1 MSAELSAEFTRV
13 PVIDVHR
20 GNLDLH
26 LPSIIKDIQQSSFVA
41 VDCELSGL
49 GNRKKL
55 NASSID
61 ERYVNTC
68 LVAKTR
74 SIISLGISTF
84 HLDNVQKKVPEEES
98 NGHKN
103 GDEED
108 SEEKSATKSWNYRV
122 STYNLMV
129 LCGEDYIVEP
139 GALKFLVEHG
149 FDFRKQYSH
158 GIQYLRGN
166 DRDDEE
172 SVQPI
177 RDIFSHIVKARTALV
192 LHNGLIDLVF
202 LYHNFYAALPD
213 KLGTFMSDISEMFPQ
228 GVYDTKYIADY
239 VSRTQASFLEFVF
252 RKEQKINREKFQKK
266 RPHVKLRFQYVDSS
280 DVDWR
285 YCGEE
290 KEQQGSVEVCFSYAH
305 HGHCPLGSSCDKSH
319 DIDHIIKH
327 RHTEKEKKYRKRKRP
342 YEGNGSVQQNGH
354 TQEETGNGEPLE
366 QQDDGEDELI
376 VPDSDKPPVNSGGH
390 RAGFDAFMTGFALTT
405 FLVHQ
410 TQIPEHPTDFSP
422 ASLNTQSL
430 VNRIYLV
437 CKDFP
442 MLLAK
447 SSFSKSSLEHYNKM
461 IKLNLIQKSSDDA

>member
-1 MSAELSAEFTRV
+1 MCAEFTRV

-26 LPSIIKDIQQSSFVA
+26 LPALIKDIHQSSFVA

-74 SIISLGISTF
+74 SIIALGISTF
-84 HLDNVQKKVPEEES
+84 HLENVQKQAPEEVS
-98 NGHKN
+98 NGHTN
-103 GDEED
+103 GDSVEHD
-108 SEEKSATKSWNYRV
+108 SQEKTSTKSWNYRV

-166 DRDDEE
+166 DRDDAEN
-172 SVQPI
+172 VQHI

-202 LYHNFYAALPD
+202 LYQNFYAALPD
-213 KLGTFMSDISEMFPQ
+213 KLGTFMSDISEMFPL

-266 RPHVKLRFQYVDSS
+266 RPHVKIQFQNIDSP

-290 KEQQGSVEVCFSYAH
+290 KEQEGSVEVCFSYAH
-305 HGHCPLGSSCDKSH
+305 HGHCPVGNSCDKSH

-327 RHTEKEKKYRKRKRP
+327 RHIEKEKKYRKRKRP
-342 YEGNGSVQQNGH
+342 YEGNGSAEENGQN
-354 TQEETGNGEPLE
+354 QEEIGNGETVE
-366 QQDDGEDELI
+366 EREDGDNEPM
-376 VPDSDKPPVNSGGH
+376 VPETDKPPANSGGH

-410 TQIPEHPTDFSP
+410 TQIPEHPADFSP

-447 SSFSKSSLEHYNKM
+447 SSFSKSSLEHYKKM
-461 IKLNLIQKSSDDA
+461 ISLNLIQKPSDDN